1 MFHKSLPKLLTFLP
15 RWLPV
20 IIDYQLEEVY
30 LNQSLLFTAFYDS
43 LLKVKIYK
51 QGADSAG
58 MKLIK
63 LQQTCSPSST
73 SLLIVK
79 LVVGAFNVTV
89 ELTDIW
95 RPSMLFEVLGKAF
108 VDVDYIWQL
117 LKSEDLRQCLWL
129 SFSWQITE

>member
-1 MFHKSLPKLLTFLP
+1 MLLGLWRNTYLKLSSLWVCVSQITSQIVDFFTS
-15 RWLPV
+15 WLPV
-20 IIDYQLEEVY
+20 IIDYQLQEVY

-63 LQQTCSPSST
+63 LQQTCSALFSPS
-73 SLLIVK
+73 LVLVK
-79 LVVGAFNVTV
+79 VVLVDLMA

-95 RPSMLFEVLGKAF
+95 RATNYNVVWS
-108 VDVDYIWQL
+108 
-117 LKSEDLRQCLWL
+117 SR
-129 SFSWQITE
+129 

>member
-1 MFHKSLPKLLTFLP
+1 MLLGLWRNTYLKLSSLWVCVSQITSQIVDFFTS
-15 RWLPV
+15 WLPV
-20 IIDYQLEEVY
+20 IIDYQLQEVY

-63 LQQTCSPSST
+63 LQQTCSALFSPS
-73 SLLIVK
+73 LVLVK
-79 LVVGAFNVTV
+79 VVLVELMV

-95 RPSMLFEVLGKAF
+95 RATNYNVVWS
-108 VDVDYIWQL
+108 
-117 LKSEDLRQCLWL
+117 SR
-129 SFSWQITE
+129 

>member
-1 MFHKSLPKLLTFLP
+1 MKKYLKLTSLWVCVSQITSQIVDFFTS
-15 RWLPV
+15 WLPV
-20 IIDYQLEEVY
+20 IIDYQLQEVY

-63 LQQTCSPSST
+63 LQQTCSALFSPS
-73 SLLIVK
+73 LVLVK
-79 LVVGAFNVTV
+79 VVLVELMVVVVV

-95 RPSMLFEVLGKAF
+95 RATNYNVVWS
-108 VDVDYIWQL
+108 
-117 LKSEDLRQCLWL
+117 SR
-129 SFSWQITE
+129 

>member
-1 MFHKSLPKLLTFLP
+1 MLLGLWRNTYLKLSSLWVCVSQITSQIVDFFTS
-15 RWLPV
+15 WLPV
-20 IIDYQLEEVY
+20 IIDYQLQEVY

-63 LQQTCSPSST
+63 LQQTCSALFSPS
-73 SLLIVK
+73 LVLVK
-79 LVVGAFNVTV
+79 VEVVELMV

-95 RPSMLFEVLGKAF
+95 RATNYNVVWS
-108 VDVDYIWQL
+108 
-117 LKSEDLRQCLWL
+117 SR
-129 SFSWQITE
+129 

>member
-1 MFHKSLPKLLTFLP
+1 MLLGLWRNTYLKLSSLWVCVSQITSQIVDFFTS
-15 RWLPV
+15 WLPV
-20 IIDYQLEEVY
+20 IIDYQLQEVY

-63 LQQTCSPSST
+63 LQQTCSALFSPS
-73 SLLIVK
+73 LVLVK
-79 LVVGAFNVTV
+79 VVVVVVELMV

-95 RPSMLFEVLGKAF
+95 RATNYNVVWS
-108 VDVDYIWQL
+108 
-117 LKSEDLRQCLWL
+117 SR
-129 SFSWQITE
+129 

>member
-1 MFHKSLPKLLTFLP
+1 MLLGLWRNTYLKLSSLWVCVSQITSQIVDFFTS
-15 RWLPV
+15 WLPV
-20 IIDYQLEEVY
+20 IIDYQLQEVY

-63 LQQTCSPSST
+63 LQQTCSALFSPS
-73 SLLIVK
+73 LDLVK
-79 LVVGAFNVTV
+79 VVLVELMVMVV

-95 RPSMLFEVLGKAF
+95 RATNYNVVWS
-108 VDVDYIWQL
+108 
-117 LKSEDLRQCLWL
+117 SR
-129 SFSWQITE
+129 